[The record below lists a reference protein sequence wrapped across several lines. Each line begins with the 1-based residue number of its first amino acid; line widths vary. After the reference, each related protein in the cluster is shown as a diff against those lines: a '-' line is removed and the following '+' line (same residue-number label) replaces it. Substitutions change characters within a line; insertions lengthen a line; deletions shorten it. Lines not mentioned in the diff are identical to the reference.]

1 MWNKSDRERQIL
13 GLHLYVKTKKTKQ
26 MNKQQN
32 RDINREQIDG
42 CQTGE
47 GISEMD
53 REIKRNKLTV
63 IK

>member
-1 MWNKSDRERQIL
+1 
-13 GLHLYVKTKKTKQ
+13 

-32 RDINREQIDG
+32 RDINREQIGG